1 MLLANADR
9 LAIPVINGGLAQTAM
24 DVLRLRLRMG
34 AARIWRLG

>member
-9 LAIPVINGGLAQTAM
+9 LAIPVISGGLAQTAM